1 MTIPNATSRAVIG
14 VVVTTFLA
22 TAAPADARRRVIVP
36 YIEVGQVLTADL
48 NRGGDVLTYSTVAA
62 GIDAAVEGRTVTGQ
76 ASYRYEYRI
85 GYDRRLADSDVHSG
99 LASVAVKVAPGLGFD
114 AGGVATRARSDI
126 RGAAPG
132 VLVGNVANIS
142 QIYSVYGGP
151 TLGTHVG
158 PVGVSGSY
166 RIGYTKAE
174 APGFTGV
181 AAGQP
186 RFDVFDES
194 TSQIAQASLNL
205 KSGTVLPVGLTV
217 SGGWARDD
225 ASQLGQRYE
234 GKYGRGDILVP
245 VAPTLALIGGVGYEN
260 IKISQRDVLLDAT
273 GAPVVDRNGRFAS
286 APGAPRRIAYNFD
299 GIYYDAGVV
308 WRPSSRTQVEARVG
322 ERYGSTSVT
331 GSISYQP
338 SASVAIRVGVYDG
351 IQTFGRQLQGNIANT
366 PASFVTSQNVLGN
379 DFNGCVFG
387 AQGGAAGNCLN
398 GALQSISTSAY
409 RARGV
414 DAVVSVNRGPLTFG
428 VGAGYAN
435 RRFVTPVGNL
445 LALTSIS
452 DESYYLQGFVARALD
467 SRTTIDANVFAN
479 YYSSGLPGAPGV
491 YGFGAT
497 GGISRQFG
505 RLSARASAGIYTF
518 GQDSAETAVSV
529 QALLGARYQF

>member
-1 MTIPNATSRAVIG
+1 MTIRTTSSAIAVAA
-14 VVVTTFLA
+14 VLA
-22 TAAPADARRRVIVP
+22 ASLAAAPAGARKRTIVP

-48 NRGGDVLTYSTVAA
+48 NRGGDVLTYTTIAG
-62 GIDAAVEGRTVTGQ
+62 GIDAAVEGRRVSGQ
-76 ASYRYEYRI
+76 VSYRYEHRFA
-85 GYDRRLADSDVHSG
+85 YDDRLTDSDVHSG
-99 LASVAVKVAPGLGFD
+99 LARVAVQVAPGLGVD
-114 AGGVATRARSDI
+114 AGAVATRARSDI

-166 RIGYTKAE
+166 RYGYTKAE

-181 AAGQP
+181 GAGQP
-186 RFDVFDES
+186 AFDVFDES
-194 TSQIAQASLNL
+194 QSQIAQGSLNL

-217 SGGWARDD
+217 SGAWERDD

-234 GKYGRGDILVP
+234 GKYGRGDILIP
-245 VAPTLALIGGVGYEN
+245 VAPTLALVGGVGYEN
-260 IKISQRDVLLDAT
+260 IKISQRDVLLDAA

-338 SASVAIRVGVYDG
+338 SAAVAVRVGVYDG

-366 PASFVTSQNVLGN
+366 PASFVTNQNGLGN

-398 GALQSISTSAY
+398 GALQSISTAAY
-409 RARGV
+409 RSRGV

-445 LALTSIS
+445 LALTGIS
-452 DESYYLQGFVARALD
+452 DESYYLQGFIARSLD
-467 SRTTIDANVFAN
+467 SRTSIDANVFAN
-479 YYSSGLPGAPGV
+479 FYSSGIAGAPGV
-491 YGFGAT
+491 FGAGAT
-497 GGISRQFG
+497 AGVSRSFG

-518 GQDSAETAVSV
+518 GQDRAETAVSV

>member
-1 MTIPNATSRAVIG
+1 MPVVHGKVARLSIALTIAAV
-14 VVVTTFLA
+14 A
-22 TAAPADARRRVIVP
+22 SSPADARRRVVAP

-48 NRGGDVLTYSTVAA
+48 NQGGDVLTYSTVAA
-62 GIDAAVEGRTVTGQ
+62 GVDASVEGRIVSGQ
-76 ASYRYEYRI
+76 VSYRYEHRFA
-85 GYDRRLADSDVHSG
+85 YDDRLTDSDVHSG
-99 LASVAVKVAPGLGFD
+99 LARVAAKVAPGLGFD
-114 AGGVATRARSDI
+114 AGAVATRARSDI

-166 RIGYTKAE
+166 RYGYTKAE

-181 AAGQP
+181 GAGQP
-186 RFDVFDES
+186 AFDVFDES
-194 TSQIAQASLNL
+194 QSQIAQASLNL
-205 KSGTVLPVGLTV
+205 RSGTVLPVGLTV
-217 SGGWARDD
+217 SGAWERDD
-225 ASQLGQRYE
+225 ATQLGQRYE

-245 VAPTLALIGGVGYEN
+245 VLPTLALVGGAGYEN
-260 IKISQRDVLLDAT
+260 IEISQRDVLLDAA

-308 WRPSSRTQVEARVG
+308 WRPSNRTQVEARVG
-322 ERYGSTSVT
+322 ERYGSLSVT
-331 GSISYQP
+331 GSVSFQP
-338 SASVAIRVGVYDG
+338 TRSVAVRVGVYDG
-351 IQTFGRQLQGNIANT
+351 IQTFGRQLQSNIANT
-366 PASFVTSQNVLGN
+366 PASFVGSQNAFTN

-398 GALQSISTSAY
+398 GALQSISTAAY

-414 DAVVSVNRGPLTFG
+414 DAVASISRGATTFG

-445 LALTSIS
+445 LALPSIS
-452 DESYYLQGFVARALD
+452 DESYYLQAFVAHALD

-479 YYSSGLPGAPGV
+479 YYNSGLRGAPGV
-491 YGFGAT
+491 YGLGAT
-497 GGISRQFG
+497 GGVSRSFG

-518 GQDSAETAVSV
+518 GQDAAETAVSV